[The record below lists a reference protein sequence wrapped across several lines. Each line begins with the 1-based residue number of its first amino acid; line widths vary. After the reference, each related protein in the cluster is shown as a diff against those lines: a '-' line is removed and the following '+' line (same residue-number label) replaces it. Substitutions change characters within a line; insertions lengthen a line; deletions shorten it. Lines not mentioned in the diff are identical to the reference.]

1 MNVFFSICSNN
12 YLAQASVLGR
22 SIKKY
27 HPETAFIL
35 FLCDRKSSSIDY
47 GQIADEVITLESI
60 EPRFDELALKYNII
74 ELNTCLKPRAF
85 EYLFSEKRVRSA
97 VYLDP
102 DIKLFHSLSFLF
114 TDFINRNILLTP
126 HIYTPIPM
134 DGKKPDE
141 QSFLIFGIYNL
152 GFITINNTEES
163 AKFLDW
169 WKSRTYHHG
178 SMDTYKGFFVDQ
190 LPVNYAPL
198 FFRAVYTLEDYGMN
212 MAPWNLHE
220 RWLEYRAEKIYVN
233 QRETLK
239 FYHFS
244 SFTVD
249 QPELPQKYYNR
260 YQLENRTDLQMI
272 YDDYKAELLEAG
284 FRRFT
289 GVENAY
295 ARSRTQYIRNLRKKK
310 WIKKFLP

>member
-1 MNVFFSICSNN
+1 MNIFFSICSNN

-35 FLCDRKSSSIDY
+35 FLCDHKILSVDY
-47 GQIADEVITLESI
+47 LRIADEVITLESI
-60 EPRFDELALKYNII
+60 EPLFDELALKYNII
-74 ELNTCLKPRAF
+74 ELNTCLKPRVF
-85 EYLFSEKRVRSA
+85 EYLFSERGARCA

-114 TDFINRNILLTP
+114 TDFTNKNILLTP

-134 DGKKPDE
+134 DGKKPEE

-152 GFITINNTEES
+152 GFIAINNTAES
-163 AKFLDW
+163 LKFLAW
-169 WKSRTYHHG
+169 WKTRTYLHG

-190 LPVNYAPL
+190 LPLNYAPL
-198 FFRAVYTLEDYGMN
+198 FFRGVYMLEDYGMN

-220 RWLEYRAEKIYVN
+220 RWLDYRDEKIFVN
-233 QRETLK
+233 QHETLK

-244 SFTVD
+244 SFRVD
-249 QPELPQKYYNR
+249 QPELPQQYYNR
-260 YQLENRTDLQMI
+260 YLLENRPDLQTI
-272 YDDYKAELLEAG
+272 YHDYKTELLAAG

-289 GVENAY
+289 GIENAY
-295 ARSRTQYIRNLRKKK
+295 AGDRKQYLRKVRKQK

>member
-1 MNVFFSICSNN
+1 MNIFFSICSNN

-27 HPETAFIL
+27 HPETTFML
-35 FLCDRKSSSIDY
+35 FLCDRKVSSIDY

-60 EPRFDELALKYNII
+60 EPRFNELALKYNII
-74 ELNTCLKPRAF
+74 ELNTCLKPRVF
-85 EYLFSEKRVRSA
+85 EYLFFEKQVSCA

-114 TDFINRNILLTP
+114 TDFTNKNILLTP

-152 GFITINNTEES
+152 GFITIYNTAES
-163 AKFLDW
+163 LKFLTW
-169 WKSRTYHHG
+169 WKSRTYQHG

-198 FFRAVYTLEDYGMN
+198 FFRGVYVLEDYGMN

-220 RWLEYRAEKIYVN
+220 RWLEYRDENIYVN
-233 QRETLK
+233 QNDHLK

-244 SFTVD
+244 SFNVD
-249 QPELPQKYYNR
+249 QPELPQHFYNR
-260 YQLENRTDLQMI
+260 YRLENRTDLQNI
-272 YDDYKAELLEAG
+272 YHDYEAELLAAG
-284 FRRFT
+284 FRDFT

-295 ARSRTQYIRNLRKKK
+295 AKNRKRHTRNIRKQK

>member
-1 MNVFFSICSNN
+1 MNIFFSICSNN
-12 YLAQASVLGR
+12 YRAQATVLGR

-27 HPETAFIL
+27 HPETVFVL
-35 FLCDRKSSSIDY
+35 FLCDQKLPSIDY
-47 GQIADEVITLESI
+47 GQIADDVITLESI

-85 EYLFSEKRVRSA
+85 EYLFSEKQARFA

-114 TDFINRNILLTP
+114 TDFPNKNILLTP
-126 HIYTPIPM
+126 HIYTPIPT
-134 DGKKPDE
+134 DDKKPDE

-152 GFITINNTEES
+152 GFISIRNTEES
-163 AKFLDW
+163 LKFLRW
-169 WKSRTYHHG
+169 WKSRTFQHG

-190 LPVNYAPL
+190 LPVNYAPI
-198 FFRAVYTLEDYGMN
+198 FFQGVYMLEDYGMN

-220 RWLEYRAEKIYVN
+220 RWLENRDEKIYVN
-233 QRETLK
+233 QNEALK

-249 QPELPQKYYNR
+249 QPELPQHYYNR
-260 YQLENRTDLQMI
+260 YLLKNRVDLQDIYRDYKTDLL
-272 YDDYKAELLEAG
+272 AAG
-284 FRRFT
+284 FTGFA

-295 ARSRTQYIRNLRKKK
+295 AKNRKRYLRNIRKQK